1 MIRSIEIEPE
11 YPDVFDDVTCE
22 VRVEDDDGDLDYVR
36 FQWFVEGEEVRD
48 VRKDVYGYNDY
59 VSHELETRFFDYK
72 DWVKCKATV
81 YDEEDNSNT
90 EFALA
95 RVGIYPYPDG
105 GCDHTI
111 EYFDVS
117 SFVLE
122 GNSAWVEVRVKNTG
136 DRSSNLKLELYE
148 DGSLEETDSVYLRAG
163 KEVTRKIEF
172 ELPLGT
178 HRVELKTRLE
188 CGSSSSRYADIVVFK
203 SGDSV
208 ITPPDDEDE
217 EPSGIT
223 ETFVSITPTKL
234 DIEIYTG
241 KTIEILIE
249 SPDEQTFE
257 IEVLDLP
264 SNWVNHP
271 KEVRVDGRERV
282 YAYVVPKELG
292 EYTFR
297 VKVSFN
303 GESFA
308 ETIELYVAP
317 QGELSGDG
325 LDGLTG
331 FIAAGGNWIV
341 GLIVLIIIVA
351 VILIYF
357 GYKRFR
363 KKRYEEHIY
372 GERETPKPPEF
383 RPYEPP
389 SGMMKGS
396 VGSVSRPETRQP
408 EERTVDIN
416 RLIPAKINRYSDL
429 SYFPKQGNDFPERQ
443 TRGRIFK

>member
-1 MIRSIEIEPE
+1 M
-11 YPDVFDDVTCE
+11 
-22 VRVEDDDGDLDYVR
+22 
-36 FQWFVEGEEVRD
+36 
-48 VRKDVYGYNDY
+48 
-59 VSHELETRFFDYK
+59 
-72 DWVKCKATV
+72 
-81 YDEEDNSNT
+81 
-90 EFALA
+90 
-95 RVGIYPYPDG
+95 
-105 GCDHTI
+105 
-111 EYFDVS
+111 
-117 SFVLE
+117 
-122 GNSAWVEVRVKNTG
+122 
-136 DRSSNLKLELYE
+136 
-148 DGSLEETDSVYLRAG
+148 
-163 KEVTRKIEF
+163 
-172 ELPLGT
+172 
-178 HRVELKTRLE
+178 
-188 CGSSSSRYADIVVFK
+188 
-203 SGDSV
+203 
-208 ITPPDDEDE
+208 
-217 EPSGIT
+217 
-223 ETFVSITPTKL
+223 
-234 DIEIYTG
+234 
-241 KTIEILIE
+241 
-249 SPDEQTFE
+249 
-257 IEVLDLP
+257 
-264 SNWVNHP
+264 
-271 KEVRVDGRERV
+271 
-282 YAYVVPKELG
+282 
-292 EYTFR
+292 
-297 VKVSFN
+297 KVSFN